1 MHGVSFK
8 KRAPRAIK
16 EIRKFATVAM
26 VREYHVVAFL
36 VHVFFLCLFWSTP
49 PSFHITVFAL
59 RFSTRT
65 DIVKLL
71 PVSWEI

>member
-26 VREYHVVAFL
+26 VREIILFLSPVVLSFEFTSTF
-36 VHVFFLCLFWSTP
+36 VKVGCLGSHGLTQKNFC
-49 PSFHITVFAL
+49 
-59 RFSTRT
+59 RFMGK
-65 DIVKLL
+65 IGN
-71 PVSWEI
+71 